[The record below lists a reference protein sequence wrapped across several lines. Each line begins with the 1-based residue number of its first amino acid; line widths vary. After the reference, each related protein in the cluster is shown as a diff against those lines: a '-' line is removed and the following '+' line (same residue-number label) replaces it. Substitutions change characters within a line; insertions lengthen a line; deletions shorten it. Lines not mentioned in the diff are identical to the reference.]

1 MRHLL
6 LPFAAWL
13 GVLQS
18 FAPIPA
24 PFAQFDISVR
34 IVGAAT
40 VLGTLTVMVYRLGV
54 WRQEMENTRNNIGEA
69 VRAHRDESALY
80 FSRFERRLDAIDHS
94 ITLASEQRMRAVRWQ
109 FRTDRRLDR
118 LEAGVAAV
126 ANDDAAP
133 SEDHE

>member
-1 MRHLL
+1 MRHVL

-24 PFAQFDISVR
+24 PLTPFDISVR
-34 IVGAAT
+34 IIGAAT
-40 VLGTLTVMVYRLGV
+40 VLGSLTVMVYRLGI

-94 ITLASEQRMRAVRWQ
+94 ITIAHEQRMRAVRWQ
-109 FRTDRRLDR
+109 YRTDKRLDR

-126 ANDDAAP
+126 SNDDIAP
-133 SEDHE
+133 PEEHE